1 MSVRALIVD
10 DEPHLADHLA
20 GRLAVLWPE
29 LEICGTA
36 LNGIDGLE
44 MINREKPDLVFLDIK
59 MPGLTG
65 LDVAGRIRHPSLIVF
80 ITAYNKFAVQ
90 AFEEEA
96 VDYLL
101 KPISDDRLKL
111 TIARVRKR
119 LEEKEGIQRIEAC
132 LSRLT
137 RGTARKDAY
146 LSFIR
151 AASGRVMHLIPVEE
165 VLFFRSSDKYTAV
178 FTKDQE
184 LLVRIPIADLIRQL
198 DPEKFWQ
205 IHRSAVV
212 NVSKVAAAVRDG
224 SGRLVLKIRDSQA
237 SLVVSRPFVHRFKQ
251 M

>member
-10 DEPHLADHLA
+10 DEPHLVDHLA

-36 LNGIDGLE
+36 TNGIDGLDQ
-44 MINREKPDLVFLDIK
+44 INKEKPDLVFLDIK
-59 MPGLTG
+59 LPGLTG
-65 LDVAGRIRHPSLIVF
+65 LDVAGRMGHPSLVVF
-80 ITAYNKFAVQ
+80 ITAYNKYAVK

-101 KPISDDRLKL
+101 KPISDERLSL

-119 LEEKEGIQRIEAC
+119 IEQSEGLRRMEAF

-137 RGTARKDAY
+137 LAMAHKDAY
-146 LSFIR
+146 LNFIR
-151 AASGRVMHLIPVEE
+151 AASGRATRLIPVDE
-165 VLFFRSSDKYTAV
+165 VLFFRSAEKYTAV
-178 FTKDQE
+178 FIKDQE
-184 LLVRIPIADLIRQL
+184 FLIRIPIVDLIKQL

-205 IHRSAVV
+205 IHRSTVV
-212 NVSKVAAAVRDG
+212 NVSRVASAVRDNT
-224 SGRLVLKIRDSQA
+224 GRLILKVRDSEA
-237 SLVVSRPFVHRFKQ
+237 SLVVSRPFAYLFKQ

>member
-10 DEPHLADHLA
+10 DEPHLVDYLA

-36 LNGIDGLE
+36 INGIDGLE
-44 MINREKPDLVFLDIK
+44 KINKEKPDLVFLDIK

-65 LDVAGRIRHPSLIVF
+65 LDVAGRMSHPSLVVF
-80 ITAYNKFAVQ
+80 ITAYNKYAVK

-101 KPISDDRLKL
+101 KPISDERLSL
-111 TIARVRKR
+111 TIARTKKR
-119 LEEKEGIQRIEAC
+119 LEQNEGLKRMEGF

-137 RGTARKDAY
+137 LAMARKDAY
-146 LSFIR
+146 LNFIR
-151 AASGRVMHLIPVEE
+151 AASGRATRLIPVDE
-165 VLFFRSSDKYTAV
+165 VLFFRSTEKYTAV
-178 FTKDQE
+178 FTKDRE
-184 LLVRIPIADLIRQL
+184 FLIRVPIVDLIKQL

-205 IHRSAVV
+205 IHRSTVV
-212 NVSKVAAAVRDG
+212 NVSRVASAVRDEA
-224 SGRLVLKIRDSQA
+224 GRLVLKVRDSQA
-237 SLVVSRPFVHRFKQ
+237 SLVVSRPFVHLFKQ